1 MATRTEVELAS
12 GQQAALSS
20 LLVHA
25 VEGVVAAQRVLDED
39 ALARVTEFVQSP
51 QGDLVLP
58 PLWFTFR
65 EAKLTLEMAATVSRV
80 RARSATSAN
89 NANSTN
95 SNEVQLDCR
104 LLNPAAVSLYGYAA
118 ASGIKLELTLAP
130 QDAAGLRPVA
140 EPP

>member
-1 MATRTEVELAS
+1 MATRTEIELAS

>member
-1 MATRTEVELAS
+1 MATLTEVELAS